1 MMHSALTY
9 ELLNDQGVLD
19 HLSRDQW
26 ITVRRTITEMILST
40 DMMRHFDLIDIFK
53 KKYASRSLPLSNF
66 EDKLALYRM
75 CIKCADIAHAG
86 KVEALHEK
94 WSMKVVEEFFH
105 QGDLEL
111 DQGLPISMFC
121 DRQKADL
128 PAIQSDFISNIV
140 KPLFLTVNSVVRS
153 SAIETV
159 IIAQLDANVKFWKNR
174 VQKKKRASV
183 APSYF
188 PGLPVEG
195 DMPRRENSFSRPG
208 ARLNTEENL

>member
-26 ITVRRTITEMILST
+26 ITLRRIITELILST
-40 DMMRHFDLIDIFK
+40 DMMRHFELVDIFK
-53 KKYASRSLPLSNF
+53 KKYANRFLPLSDF
-66 EDKLALYRM
+66 DDKLALYRM

-111 DQGLPISMFC
+111 DQGLPVSMFC
-121 DRQKADL
+121 DRQTANL
-128 PAIQSDFISNIV
+128 PTSQSGFISNVV
-140 KPLFLTVNSVVRS
+140 KPLFLAVNSVVRS
-153 SAIETV
+153 STIETV
-159 IIAQLDANVKFWKNR
+159 IIAQLDANVQFWKR
-174 VQKKKRASV
+174 KVQKKKRASV
-183 APSYF
+183 APSYV
-188 PGLPVEG
+188 PIQPQEEEI
-195 DMPRRENSFSRPG
+195 PRRENSFGRAG
-208 ARLNTEENL
+208 VRMATEENL

>member
-26 ITVRRTITEMILST
+26 ITLRRTITEMILST
-40 DMMRHFDLIDIFK
+40 DMMRHFDLIDTFK
-53 KKYASRSLPLSNF
+53 KKYANRSLPLSNF

-128 PAIQSDFISNIV
+128 PAVQSDFISNIV

-153 SAIETV
+153 STIETV
-159 IIAQLDANVKFWKNR
+159 IIAQLDANVRFWKNR

-183 APSYF
+183 APSYI
-188 PGLPVEG
+188 PALPVEG
-195 DMPRRENSFSRPG
+195 DAPRRENSFGRPG
-208 ARLNTEENL
+208 ARLSTEENL